1 MPELGIVPGKGVQ
14 SALVE
19 VKLTYESSAFWMKL
33 FKRADPMENTRPA
46 QSIISYSPVPRSL
59 TSTLSMRV

>member
-19 VKLTYESSAFWMKL
+19 VKLTWESSAFWMKL
-33 FKRADPMENTRPA
+33 FERADPMENTRPA
-46 QSIISYSPVPRSL
+46 
-59 TSTLSMRV
+59 